1 MPLSLR
7 PALPQD
13 QPFLYQLLYENFY
26 DNLAAWAWD
35 PSIRTPL
42 LNMQIQGQQASYA
55 ANYPHADHGIIV
67 LDGQAIGRLLVD
79 RGPEIHTLV
88 DITIRKQ
95 NRGAGIGTV
104 LVRSLCIEAEMA
116 RKPLRLQVRS
126 DNRAK
131 NLYQRLG
138 FRLIED
144 LAITWVMERT
154 PGSNPLVAAP

>member
-7 PALPQD
+7 PALPND
-13 QPFLYQLLYENFY
+13 EPFLYQLLYENLY
-26 DNLAAWAWD
+26 ENLAAWAWE
-35 PSIRTPL
+35 PSMRKPL
-42 LNMQIQGQQASYA
+42 LDMQIRGQRSTYA
-55 ANYPHADHGIIV
+55 AVYPHADHGIIM
-67 LDGQAIGRLLVD
+67 LENEAIGRLLVD

-95 NRGAGIGTV
+95 NRSAGIGTV
-104 LVRSLCIEAEMA
+104 LIRSLCMEAEIA
-116 RKPLRLQVRS
+116 RKPLRLQVRT

-144 LAITWVMERT
+144 LTITWVMERA
-154 PGSNPLVAAP
+154 PGTSPLVAAP

>member
-13 QPFLYQLLYENFY
+13 EPFLYQLLYENFY
-26 DNLAAWAWD
+26 ENLAAWAWE
-35 PSIRTPL
+35 PAMRTPL
-42 LNMQIQGQQASYA
+42 LNLQIQGQRSTYA
-55 ANYPHADHGIIV
+55 ALYPHADQGIIM
-67 LDGQAIGRLLVD
+67 LDEQAIGRLLVD

-104 LVRSLCIEAEMA
+104 LVRSLCMEAEMA
-116 RKPLRLQVRS
+116 RKPLRLQVRV
-126 DNRAK
+126 DNRAR

-144 LAITWVMERT
+144 LQITLVLERA
-154 PGSNPLVAAP
+154 PGDASILK